1 MQETTVFLKFTI
13 ILSIYF
19 NTIFIHK
26 KRFPGAVSR
35 DCSWNHNFS
44 CYLIHGRKQVLIWNI
59 RFFSFPYTQSF
70 CKLTETSRVKSSPSC
85 HTVFTV
91 MQVLPSNL
99 WANVMARV
107 YLLLWH
113 LLELIKVSFFIILLI
128 EKRLIPVCL
137 AILWGPKHVCTAS
150 SCGQTS
156 SSIKLVFSSVVTDL
170 GRPEPFFLFVAPL
183 SLKRFK
189 SIFTKV

>member
-1 MQETTVFLKFTI
+1 MFTI
-13 ILSIYF
+13 TLFIYF

-26 KRFPGAVSR
+26 KRFPGTVSR

-59 RFFSFPYTQSF
+59 RFFYFPYTQWF
-70 CKLTETSRVKSSPSC
+70 CKLTETSRVKSFPSC
-85 HTVFTV
+85 HTVFSV

-113 LLELIKVSFFIILLI
+113 LLELTKVSFFIILLI
-128 EKRLIPVCL
+128 AKRLIPVCL
-137 AILWGPKHVCTAS
+137 AILWDLRHVCTAS

-156 SSIKLVFSSVVTDL
+156 SSIKLVFSSVTDL
-170 GRPEPFFLFVAPL
+170 GRPETFFQFVAPL